1 SVQRLCGRGE
11 IAIELRLDP
20 LEPSLLFGIGRSVP
34 RRVGTVIGLEPGDT
48 IARKRVSAGKC
59 SFVVLPAGVAELH
72 VLKLLE
78 ELQRAFAGNT
88 GCRQV
93 LRAGGVGA
101 RFLSTVEA
109 EEVAHGYLLPQR
121 HGAHGGLSAA
131 REGRGD
137 ADQGRKQR
145 DLGRFAIAV
154 VEADDVASGN
164 V

>member
-1 SVQRLCGRGE
+1 
-11 IAIELRLDP
+11 
-20 LEPSLLFGIGRSVP
+20 
-34 RRVGTVIGLEPGDT
+34 
-48 IARKRVSAGKC
+48 
-59 SFVVLPAGVAELH
+59 
-72 VLKLLE
+72 
-78 ELQRAFAGNT
+78 
-88 GCRQV
+88 
-93 LRAGGVGA
+93 A

-164 V
+164 VTELVGEHALHFIGAVGGVYQAGMDVYPLSACHERVDRG